1 MANTKVFRR
10 KNDQAINE
18 TWAPLLKEYG
28 IDENRA
34 YLKGW
39 LSEYAHNHASFDNTG
54 TPMFESV
61 TPGLF
66 FQKPGSI
73 SYMGAPVAPTPSQF
87 PVGGQ
92 QGFSASANSGS
103 GDKFPSLLPIAIQVA
118 AKTIAFDLVSI
129 IPMDAPGG
137 FIPYLD
143 YVYAGG
149 RTDTE
154 FPSFLIKLS
163 MMDPSTASTSG
174 TSETLSA
181 VAAGT
186 QFVVGSGSPYNIYLK
201 FVGFSRVDGSAV
213 FRVISLN
220 STTINVAFTA
230 GANLS
235 NVSSGAHYLLS
246 SSNNLVE
253 LVSALENHISG
264 FTSTDETM
272 TDTWSGNYLPDMSN
286 GTMGIPDSMTRA
298 QSENALFRQMGLK
311 MFTKFV
317 EADGDQVAISATIE
331 QIQDFNR
338 VWNFDVISMLENV
351 ATNEIAQSINK
362 RLAGK
367 LFELGYI
374 HNQEINKVEGAG
386 ITNLSLAATGGF
398 ENVSTLQRRV
408 VTKVLEMA
416 NLIYHR
422 GRWGAGEYLVTNGR
436 VAAVLADVSG
446 YSLATAPINVPSGP
460 NQLQPAGKVYGLQ
473 VYTDPNLRWGDSKIL
488 IGRKGKEEEPG
499 LKFMPYIMAES
510 LQTISE
516 GTFSPK
522 IGVKSRYAIT
532 EAGWHPETQYVLLS
546 VTGIEKLTA
555 SVNPFGS

>member
-1 MANTKVFRR
+1 MANTKIFSR
-10 KNDQAINE
+10 KNDRAITE
-18 TWAPLLKEYG
+18 TWAPILKEYG
-28 IDENRA
+28 IDESRPG
-34 YLKGW
+34 LQGW
-39 LSEYAHNHASFDNTG
+39 MSEYAHNHASFDNSG
-54 TPMFESV
+54 MPMFESV

-92 QGFSASANSGS
+92 HGFSSAANSGS

-118 AKTIAFDLVSI
+118 AKTIGFDLVSI
-129 IPMDAPGG
+129 IPMDAPVG

-163 MMDPSTASTSG
+163 MQDPSTVFTDASTYA
-174 TSETLSA
+174 T
-181 VAAGT
+181 VAPGA
-186 QFVVGSGSPYNIYLK
+186 QFVVDASPSKIYLK
-201 FVGFSRVDGSAV
+201 FVGFSRVDGSVV

-220 STTINVAFTA
+220 SATINAAFAA
-230 GANLS
+230 GGLLT
-235 NVSSGAHYLLS
+235 NVSTGATITLS

-272 TDTWSGNYLPDMSN
+272 GDTWNGNYLPEMSG
-286 GTMGIPDSMTRA
+286 GTMGIPGSMTRA

-311 MFTKFV
+311 MFTKFI
-317 EADGDQVAISATIE
+317 EAEGDQVAISATIE

-362 RLAGK
+362 RLVGR
-367 LFELGYI
+367 LFELAYI
-374 HNQEINKVEGAG
+374 HKLEIDKVEGAN

-416 NLIYHR
+416 NLVMHR
-422 GRWGAGEYLVTNGR
+422 GRWGAGEYVVTNGR
-436 VAAVLADVSG
+436 VAAVLADVAG
-446 YSLATAPINVPSGP
+446 YSLATAPINTPSGP
-460 NQLQPAGKVYGLQ
+460 NQLYPAGKVYGLQ
-473 VYTDPNLRWGDSKIL
+473 VYVDPNLKWGDNKLL

-516 GTFSPK
+516 GTMSPK

-532 EAGWHPETQYVLLS
+532 EAGWHPETQYVMLQ
-546 VTGIEKLTA
+546 VTGIDKLTA